1 MTMKGSK
8 KTERRLKKR
17 KRCLP
22 HGTIML
28 TMTRN
33 QLLRLKQKSLKQLS
47 LWLPRTQIKMNK
59 PMKRKKQPPLSSST
73 KEAARTTNGKTKM
86 TMLEARLMQR
96 LTPQT
101 MLQLRRVSPLK
112 SKTRRK
118 LRQQLRQPTLSR
130 KPRLLLS
137 QHPRHSKSKSLYN
150 SSSSRQLSHAT
161 HRVNGSSDGEKPC
174 FSATSRVAFSTLTIR
189 R

>member
-1 MTMKGSK
+1 
-8 KTERRLKKR
+8 
-17 KRCLP
+17 
-22 HGTIML
+22 
-28 TMTRN
+28 
-33 QLLRLKQKSLKQLS
+33 
-47 LWLPRTQIKMNK
+47 MNK
-59 PMKRKKQPPLSSST
+59 PMKRKKQPQLSSST
-73 KEAARTTNGKTKM
+73 KEVARTTSGRTKM
-86 TMLEARLMQR
+86 TMPGARLMQR

-101 MLQLRRVSPLK
+101 MLQLRRVSPISPQYPLK